1 MEMSAKFNTIV
12 RQQNAET
19 ARHFKDI
26 ITDWKVTQIQQLL
39 LSLFTDYR
47 SVKTRHWLHLPN
59 ITSV

>member
-19 ARHFKDI
+19 ARHFEDI

-39 LSLFTDYR
+39 LTLFTD
-47 SVKTRHWLHLPN
+47 L
-59 ITSV
+59 